1 MKVLVTGGAG
11 FIGYNLIKRLI
22 KDNHEVCTFDDYST
36 GNHEVDGVK
45 YDRYCVYDNYDSWK
59 HEYKDIDVI
68 FHLAAV
74 SRVIPSFT
82 NPWRSTKINVM
93 GTQAVLEFAKDNN
106 CKVVYPASSSLFGGE
121 LGSPYAWA
129 KHQGEQLCRLY
140 FDHYGVETTLARFY
154 NVYGPKQP
162 QEGAFAIVMGIFEK
176 QFANG
181 DPLTIEGTGE
191 QRRDFTHVEDVVD
204 GLVKIAELEKM
215 DCSEFELGTG
225 VNHSINEI
233 AKMFGGPTKF
243 IPERP
248 GQYPFTL
255 CKTKEAQEILGWEP
269 QWTMKAYIDSIK

>member
-106 CKVVYPASSSLFGGE
+106 CTHLEGYGRKAWGRWLGKYGWNPEYIAYRME
-121 LGSPYAWA
+121 L
-129 KHQGEQLCRLY
+129 
-140 FDHYGVETTLARFY
+140 
-154 NVYGPKQP
+154 N
-162 QEGAFAIVMGIFEK
+162 
-176 QFANG
+176 NG
-181 DPLTIEGTGE
+181 
-191 QRRDFTHVEDVVD
+191 
-204 GLVKIAELEKM
+204 
-215 DCSEFELGTG
+215 
-225 VNHSINEI
+225 
-233 AKMFGGPTKF
+233 
-243 IPERP
+243 
-248 GQYPFTL
+248 
-255 CKTKEAQEILGWEP
+255 
-269 QWTMKAYIDSIK
+269 